1 MGLGKLQDHGM
12 NALEIFL
19 LTMVLGLT
27 RQIPLFFTRRMDK
40 DLVECQIYVDDIIF
54 GSTNNFFVM
63 SLASL

>member
-27 RQIPLFFTRRMDK
+27 RQIPLF
-40 DLVECQIYVDDIIF
+40 
-54 GSTNNFFVM
+54 
-63 SLASL
+63 SLEGWTKI